1 MPTKKQKHGAA
12 KREHEP
18 APTVLPAISDDNKA
32 VSTVAALAD
41 IPEEEIW
48 LAKRKASAPA
58 APTSKTCCTSC
69 AR

>member
-1 MPTKKQKHGAA
+1 MPTKKKKHGAG
-12 KREHEP
+12 KTDQES

-48 LAKRKASAPA
+48 LPA
-58 APTSKTCCTSC
+58 CSTRP
-69 AR
+69 